1 MISGEQDNSEWIEK
15 LVSDE
20 LSSELDLGINVVIQ
34 ESAVGGVP
42 GEVTRARG
50 ELHVVE
56 SANNY
61 LQPSGTVS
69 PHLVNRRWGTEAR
82 RASVQQ
88 MKETRQTLARSE
100 RGKM

>member
-42 GEVTRARG
+42 GEVTRTRG
-50 ELHVVE
+50 ELDVVE

-61 LQPSGTVS
+61 LQPSGNVS